1 MSAILSAADLNDF
14 ISPGV
19 ACIKPVE
26 TLPKQA
32 PSSEVTNSYEVTT
45 EDKLPAAADAPPASI
60 SLTDCLACSGC
71 VTSAEAVLVS
81 LQSHNEVLSM
91 LEKHPAVHTV
101 EEMQAR
107 VAGDVDESDGEGRI
121 FVASVSPQ
129 TRASIAAAFDISER
143 AAGNM
148 ITQLLSG
155 DQGLRNGGRH
165 GSGFTWVVDTNTVR
179 SICQA
184 AVTEEVLSAVGMP
197 SLQST
202 STDSPISSPKL
213 PILASACPGW
223 ICYAEKTHPH
233 VLPYLSALRSPQAMA
248 GVLIKT
254 VLARKYGIP
263 PSRIYHVSVMP
274 CFDKKLEA
282 SRAELM
288 DTFWQP
294 ASASDSTTSTPIPIR
309 DTDTVITARELLM
322 LAASRNISLPFLPLM
337 PHHPPPF
344 PDATLSTFLFPPHVP
359 SSLSSQSTDAGPSG
373 GYAYTILSTLQQSG
387 RYPDS
392 HITLTRG
399 RNIDVVE
406 YSLISSS
413 GTVILRTARYFG
425 FRNIQNLV
433 RKLKPA
439 KKSRM
444 PGSRS
449 GGGMLGGAEN
459 KRSAL
464 ARAGGRGAV
473 VDGGNARGAESG
485 GGAVAEFA
493 YVEVMACPGGC
504 TNGGG
509 QIKVDDELVIG
520 PGVADVLDV
529 ESDQGD
535 VGGALVTKSAGA
547 GPAEHKEWLKRV
559 DEAYYS
565 ADSSEGSDEEL
576 DGHSSGVVATST
588 ASPADTS
595 SSSGTNGTNGH
606 LKTEMRDISSL
617 LQHWSSATALPLEK
631 LLFTTYRQVESDVG
645 KEKGQSDMER
655 VAGLA
660 GSLGGGW

>member
-32 PSSEVTNSYEVTT
+32 PTTDSSSSYEVTT

-91 LEKHPAVHTV
+91 LEKYPAVHSV

-107 VAGDVDESDGEGRI
+107 IRGDVDESDGEGRI
-121 FVASVSPQ
+121 FIASVSPQ
-129 TRASIAAAFDISER
+129 TRASIAAAFDITER
-143 AAGNM
+143 AAGIM
-148 ITQLLSG
+148 ISQLLSG
-155 DQGLRNGGRH
+155 TQGLKSGGRH
-165 GSGFTWVVDTNTVR
+165 GSSFTWVVDTNTVR

-202 STDSPISSPKL
+202 VTHPPISSPKL

-248 GVLIKT
+248 GVLMKT

-294 ASASDSTTSTPIPIR
+294 TSSSKPTTSTTTAIR

-322 LAASRNISLPFLPLM
+322 LAASRNVSLPSLPQT
-337 PHHPPPF
+337 PYHPPTF
-344 PDATLSTFLFPPHVP
+344 PDAILSSFLFPTHA
-359 SSLSSQSTDAGPSG
+359 SSTSTSTSQSTDAGPSG
-373 GYAYTILSTLQQSG
+373 GYAYTILHHLQHSG
-387 RYPDS
+387 RYPNS
-392 HITLTRG
+392 QITLTRG

-406 YSLISSS
+406 YSLVSST
-413 GTVILRTARYFG
+413 GAVILRTARYFG

-444 PGSRS
+444 PGTR
-449 GGGMLGGAEN
+449 GGGTLGGAEN
-459 KRSAL
+459 KRSAM
-464 ARAGGRGAV
+464 ARAGGGGRL
-473 VDGGNARGAESG
+473 DGGNARGAEL
-485 GGAVAEFA
+485 GGAQVAEFA

-509 QIKVDDELVIG
+509 QIKVDDELVVG
-520 PGVADVLDV
+520 AGVEEIVDVGS
-529 ESDQGD
+529 EQGD

-565 ADSSEGSDEEL
+565 ADSSEASDEEV
-576 DGHSSGVVATST
+576 DE
-588 ASPADTS
+588 ASKS
-595 SSSGTNGTNGH
+595 TNGTNGTRSTKTNGH
-606 LKTEMRDISSL
+606 LHPTTRDIPSL
-617 LQHWSSATALPLEK
+617 LQHWSSITALPLEK

>member
-32 PSSEVTNSYEVTT
+32 SSSEASNSYEVTT

-91 LEKHPAVHTV
+91 LEKHPAVHSV

-107 VAGDVDESDGEGRI
+107 IRGDVDESDGEGRI
-121 FVASVSPQ
+121 FIASVSPQ
-129 TRASIAAAFDISER
+129 TRASIAAAFDITER

-155 DQGLRNGGRH
+155 EQGLKSGGRH
-165 GSGFTWVVDTNTVR
+165 KSSFTWVVDTNTVR

-184 AVTEEVLSAVGMP
+184 AVTEEVLSTVGMP

-202 STDSPISSPKL
+202 VSDPPTLSPKL

-248 GVLIKT
+248 GVLMKT
-254 VLARKYGIP
+254 VLGRKYGIP

-282 SRAELM
+282 SLAELM

-294 ASASDSTTSTPIPIR
+294 TSGSKNTTSTSTPIR

-322 LAASRNISLPFLPLM
+322 LAASRNISLPSLPQT
-337 PHHPPPF
+337 PYHPLTF
-344 PDATLSTFLFPPHVP
+344 PDAILSSFLFPAVP
-359 SSLSSQSTDAGPSG
+359 SSSHSSQSNDAGPSG
-373 GYAYTILSTLQQSG
+373 GYAYTVLYHLQNSG
-387 RYPDS
+387 RYPNS

-406 YSLISSS
+406 YSLVSST
-413 GTVILRTARYFG
+413 GAVILRTARYFG

-444 PGSRS
+444 PGMRATGS
-449 GGGMLGGAEN
+449 GILGGAEN
-459 KRSAL
+459 KRSAV
-464 ARAGGRGAV
+464 ARAGGRGVA
-473 VDGGNARGAESG
+473 VDGGNARGAEPVS
-485 GGAVAEFA
+485 
-493 YVEVMACPGGC
+493 YTHLTLP
-504 TNGGG
+504 
-509 QIKVDDELVIG
+509 
-520 PGVADVLDV
+520 
-529 ESDQGD
+529 
-535 VGGALVTKSAGA
+535 TK
-547 GPAEHKEWLKRV
+547 RIV
-559 DEAYYS
+559 
-565 ADSSEGSDEEL
+565 
-576 DGHSSGVVATST
+576 
-588 ASPADTS
+588 
-595 SSSGTNGTNGH
+595 
-606 LKTEMRDISSL
+606 
-617 LQHWSSATALPLEK
+617 
-631 LLFTTYRQVESDVG
+631 
-645 KEKGQSDMER
+645 
-655 VAGLA
+655 
-660 GSLGGGW
+660 